1 MPKTKRKHSNGI
13 LRQIS
18 AAFLLPIFFV
28 ILVGLLSYKQ
38 SERGLREKYEEAAM
52 TTLKMTTRYID
63 LGLRLVESEALKYAY
78 DSNFNEYFMGLY
90 EKNASKKSQAI
101 STMQSGMKSA
111 RTTNPFIHDIYIITK
126 SDVTMQTTK
135 QMTAGTGKGFYE
147 DFSKE
152 LENAYGGAVNSMWM
166 DTHQML
172 DDRFDIA
179 PGDYILSY
187 YCTSTN
193 SKAGITVDVSAETIA
208 NAIRAMDM
216 EDGSMVGF
224 LTRDGREITS
234 GETPGFSLADKD
246 YYQDFLAS
254 ENLEII
260 TYITENQQD
269 YLLLAS
275 KSDIAGAVLYAAVPK
290 DAVVAEAEGIKSITV
305 FLVLL
310 SCLIVVVTASFLS
323 VRISR
328 RMNVLSTGLS
338 RASSG
343 DLTVKMDLKGND
355 EFSDIGRSINLM
367 LEHMHRLVQ
376 NTTQNVFRVSQT
388 AQDTRATSVTVNSH
402 SEEISNVIG
411 EIHTGISN
419 QQENAGE
426 CQRKMD
432 TLSDE
437 IKMMLKEI
445 ESIEQFSESSNEM
458 IKRGIAQMDALS
470 ESSSATASVTSKV
483 IQDIGELMEK
493 TKAIENFVEIING
506 ISAQTNL
513 LSLNASIEAARA
525 GNSGRGFAVVAEE
538 IRKLADDSL
547 QAAKQI
553 SATVNAVRIQVDET
567 TDSAVTA
574 EKSVLQQTET
584 VKTMNLIFGQMNTG
598 MAQLLN
604 NIQAISQNVARVDAD
619 RHSTKKAVNNITEI
633 IRGTSASA
641 SKVDTLAHELLEYA
655 ETMNTIS
662 EYLTD
667 STHGLKKEMSQFI
680 L

>member
-254 ENLEII
+254 EDLEII

-290 DAVVAEAEGIKSITV
+290 DAVVTEAEGIKSITV

>member
-152 LENAYGGAVNSMWM
+152 LESAYGGAVNSMWM

-254 ENLEII
+254 EDLEII

-662 EYLTD
+662 EHLTD

>member
-28 ILVGLLSYKQ
+28 ILVGLLSYKH
-38 SERGLREKYEEAAM
+38 SEQGLRKKYEEAAM

-90 EKNASKKSQAI
+90 ENNTTKKSQAI

-111 RTTNPFIHDIYIITK
+111 RTTNPFIYDIYIITK

-135 QMTAGTGKGFYE
+135 QMTAGSGKGFYE

-166 DTHQML
+166 DTHRML
-172 DDRFDIA
+172 DEHFNIA
-179 PGDYILSY
+179 PDDYILSY

-193 SKAGITVDVSAETIA
+193 SKAGVTVDVSTETIA
-208 NAIRAMDM
+208 NTIRAMDM

-224 LTRDGREITS
+224 LTKDGREITS
-234 GETPGFSLADKD
+234 GNNPGFSLVGKD

-254 ENLEII
+254 EDLETI
-260 TYITENQQD
+260 TYITENQQE

-275 KSDIAGAVLYAAVPK
+275 KSDIAGAILYAAVPK
-290 DAVVAEAEGIKSITV
+290 DAVVAEAESIKSITV

-310 SCLIVVVTASFLS
+310 SCLIVITAASLLS

-328 RMNVLSTGLS
+328 RMNVLSAGLS

-343 DLTVKMDLKGND
+343 DLTVTMDLKGND

-376 NTTQNVFRVSQT
+376 NTTRNVFRVSQT

-402 SEEISNVIG
+402 SEEISNAIG
-411 EIHTGISN
+411 EIHTGITS
-419 QQENAGE
+419 QQESAGE

-445 ESIEQFSESSNEM
+445 ESIEQFSVSSNEM

-470 ESSSATASVTSKV
+470 ENSCATASVTSKV

-493 TKAIENFVEIING
+493 TKSIENFVEIIHG

-525 GNSGRGFAVVAEE
+525 GEQGKGFATVAGEIKSLSEEIKNLVEMVDSSIEDVEHGTEQLSASINTSHQALEESLTKADETYAMFTQITQAAEE
-538 IRKLADDSL
+538 SETVQSQISLVIDDSRNKL
-547 QAAKQI
+547 QTLSGFFEKMKSQYDTVMRHI
-553 SATVNAVRIQVDET
+553 NRVSNMGTTKSAMYEDIDN
-567 TDSAVTA
+567 
-574 EKSVLQQTET
+574 
-584 VKTMNLIFGQMNTG
+584 M
-598 MAQLLN
+598 MAQ
-604 NIQAISQNVARVDAD
+604 IPP
-619 RHSTKKAVNNITEI
+619 I
-633 IRGTSASA
+633 IDDYNAG
-641 SKVDTLAHELLEYA
+641 
-655 ETMNTIS
+655 
-662 EYLTD
+662 
-667 STHGLKKEMSQFI
+667 
-680 L
+680 

>member
-254 ENLEII
+254 EDLEII

-388 AQDTRATSVTVNSH
+388 AQVKGNRKHRAVFRIQQRNDKTRNRTDGCPVRKLLRHRIRYFQSH
-402 SEEISNVIG
+402 SG
-411 EIHTGISN
+411 H
-419 QQENAGE
+419 
-426 CQRKMD
+426 R
-432 TLSDE
+432 
-437 IKMMLKEI
+437 
-445 ESIEQFSESSNEM
+445 
-458 IKRGIAQMDALS
+458 
-470 ESSSATASVTSKV
+470 
-483 IQDIGELMEK
+483 
-493 TKAIENFVEIING
+493 
-506 ISAQTNL
+506 
-513 LSLNASIEAARA
+513 
-525 GNSGRGFAVVAEE
+525 
-538 IRKLADDSL
+538 
-547 QAAKQI
+547 
-553 SATVNAVRIQVDET
+553 
-567 TDSAVTA
+567 
-574 EKSVLQQTET
+574 
-584 VKTMNLIFGQMNTG
+584 
-598 MAQLLN
+598 
-604 NIQAISQNVARVDAD
+604 
-619 RHSTKKAVNNITEI
+619 
-633 IRGTSASA
+633 
-641 SKVDTLAHELLEYA
+641 
-655 ETMNTIS
+655 
-662 EYLTD
+662 
-667 STHGLKKEMSQFI
+667 
-680 L
+680 

>member
-254 ENLEII
+254 EDLEII